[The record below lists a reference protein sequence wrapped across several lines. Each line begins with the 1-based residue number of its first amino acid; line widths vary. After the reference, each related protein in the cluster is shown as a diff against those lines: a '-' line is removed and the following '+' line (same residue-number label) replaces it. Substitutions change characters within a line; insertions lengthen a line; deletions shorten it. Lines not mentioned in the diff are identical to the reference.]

1 MAYRINQEQEPSM
14 NNPGATRRYVIA
26 AVCGIFMVSLLYQIV
41 KGWDTVD
48 FLLRAIF
55 STAVAALL
63 WRSASV
69 VSEAHAAGG
78 AGRSFALHAL
88 CWAAAALLFA
98 VVSLGR

>member
-1 MAYRINQEQEPSM
+1 M

-41 KGWDTVD
+41 KGWDMVD

-63 WRSASV
+63 WRSGSV

-78 AGRSFALHAL
+78 AGRRFALHAL
-88 CWAAAALLFA
+88 CWAAAAALFA

>member
-1 MAYRINQEQEPSM
+1 M

-63 WRSASV
+63 WRSGSV

-78 AGRSFALHAL
+78 AGRRFALHAL
-88 CWAAAALLFA
+88 CWTAAAVLFA
-98 VVSLGR
+98 LFSLGR